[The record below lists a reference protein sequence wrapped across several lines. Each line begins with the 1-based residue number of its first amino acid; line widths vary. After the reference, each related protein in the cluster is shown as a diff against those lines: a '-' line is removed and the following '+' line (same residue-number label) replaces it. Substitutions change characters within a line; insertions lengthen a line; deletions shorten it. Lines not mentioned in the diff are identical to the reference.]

1 MATRTDTHHMADQ
14 VVKSAHE
21 ALDGMSGSASHV
33 AERLRETTHTVQ
45 ESIKAGAQKAQDTTK
60 GLTKSVTGYI
70 QENPLATVGIAA
82 TVGVVM
88 GMLLRRW

>member
-1 MATRTDTHHMADQ
+1 MTTRTDTHHMTDQ

-21 ALDGMSGSASHV
+21 ALDGMSISASHA
-33 AERLRETTHTVQ
+33 AERLRETTHTAQ
-45 ESIKAGAQKAQDTTK
+45 ENIKAGAQKAHDATK

-88 GMLLRRW
+88 GILLRRW